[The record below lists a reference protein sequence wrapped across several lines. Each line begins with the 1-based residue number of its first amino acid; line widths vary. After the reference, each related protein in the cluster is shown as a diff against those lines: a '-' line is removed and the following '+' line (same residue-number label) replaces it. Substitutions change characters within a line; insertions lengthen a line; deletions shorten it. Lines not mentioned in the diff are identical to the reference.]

1 MDLPAIGPSATAVPL
16 SQPDRDRDIRAA
28 AEAFEAAF
36 LAEMLKHSGIN
47 ETPSFGGGAGE
58 DAFSSMLTQ
67 EYASLLAQRGGLG
80 LADRVFEV
88 LKQRTT
94 GQ

>member
-1 MDLPAIGPSATAVPL
+1 MDLPPISAPATAISL
-16 SQPDRDRDIRAA
+16 AQPDRDRDIHAA

-67 EYASLLAQRGGLG
+67 EYASLLAKRGGLG
-80 LADRVFEV
+80 LAEHVFEV